1 VTAASKQLLWS
12 LSLVAMLAAALTSSD
27 GLARSKGHGAGQG
40 PAAAR
45 ARKLLDD
52 GIAALS
58 GRDLKSATRALEDS
72 YRSQPSAEA
81 LFYLGAVALADGRTL
96 EAQDLM
102 RRYLADPRLAA
113 SSDSPETQ
121 QAQRIT
127 AQAMPAHGQ
136 ISILGEDGTLVS
148 VDGRLR
154 GGLPISHP
162 LLVPPGERT
171 VTLESGGRK
180 QDQSIAITEGQFFEI
195 QHSPASGAIVVV
207 QLPSV
212 LLVNSI
218 DPSSE
223 DALPF
228 SREATS
234 SLRAE
239 HFAVLPDA
247 QRDSQLSRCLDDPSC
262 LARLGER
269 AAADYLLVVRPE
281 HQASGWNMRLQLLD
295 IRVGEVAA
303 QADAHCASCTAQLAA
318 EKLSSALQPL
328 LLQTKSRPRG
338 KVQLTSKPSGAEVY
352 LGERLLGRTPLTH
365 ALWAGAHDLAFTFSG
380 LQRQVQRVT
389 ITQDQTTELN
399 VELLPPSVAAVPAS
413 AASALGVPPAS
424 RRSRL
429 RETLAHL
436 SPQIAGAGSIAVGA
450 LLLGFGASGLHA
462 ARQCDGPRVPAGVV
476 CPETYHTTVPGAT
489 LTAFGSALILT
500 GVGLIVVPKLARLPR
515 RK

>member
-1 VTAASKQLLWS
+1 MTAASKQLLGS
-12 LSLVAMLAAALTSSD
+12 LSLIAVLATAFTSSD
-27 GLARSKGHGAGQG
+27 GLAKSKGPSG
-40 PAAAR
+40 AR
-45 ARKLLDD
+45 AHRLLDD

-113 SSDSPETQ
+113 SSDAPETQ

-154 GGLPISHP
+154 GSLPLSHP
-162 LLVPPGERT
+162 LLVAPGERT

-212 LLVNSI
+212 ILVNSI

-223 DALPF
+223 AALPF

-234 SLRAE
+234 ALRAE

-281 HQASGWNMRLQLLD
+281 HQASGWNTRLQLLD
-295 IRVGEVAA
+295 VRVGEFAA
-303 QADAHCASCTAQLAA
+303 QADSHCASCTAQLAA

-365 ALWAGAHDLAFTFSG
+365 LLWAGSHDLAFTFSG
-380 LQRQVQRVT
+380 LQRQVQRVA
-389 ITQDQTTELN
+389 ISQDQTTELN
-399 VELLPPSVAAVPAS
+399 VELLPPSVAAAPAS
-413 AASALGVPPAS
+413 AASAPGVPPAS
-424 RRSRL
+424 RRSKL
-429 RETLAHL
+429 RETLSHL
-436 SPQIAGAGSIAVGA
+436 SPQIAGASSIAVGA

-500 GVGLIVVPKLARLPR
+500 GVGLIVIPKLARLPR